1 MSIPLVASGKTVK
14 EDSELFFAVTRGFS
28 VPGVSSQ
35 YQTPLAFNQLMR
47 SRLRQRN
54 RFNHDHHDT
63 CAYIERSKNANVVA
77 YTANLV
83 DAATQKRVGS
93 GIGRQCV
100 PYRDHTLHA
109 YFVSLEPSYLEE
121 RRRKGVEYDCDELS
135 ILERT
140 LAYGCSA
147 TPVNTESVLR
157 YWSKHT
163 PEAFAA
169 LREEWTADGSVS
181 ILAENQA
188 TADGEHQGA
197 KDVSAAGDATAAPS
211 SANALTVESLD
222 AELKTWWAPFHP
234 YISHFVALPTWPG
247 LIVYLPPVAKAD
259 SSWRSSVAAVESPAS
274 ATLAAQTS
282 TSTDRACA
290 AETTE
295 AEPPMVDTTNIT
307 YGNHTE
313 PAEATA
319 TSGVLSD
326 EDTVVAIITRIDGE
340 LSVLEKV
347 YVKSIEPKRFYN
359 LPRVEYIEVF
369 GVSLATG
376 KETYEKKTC

>member
-14 EDSELFFAVTRGFS
+14 EDSELFFAVTRSFS
-28 VPGVSSQ
+28 VPGASSQ

-47 SRLRQRN
+47 GLLRQRN

-83 DAATQKRVGS
+83 DADTHERVGS
-93 GIGRQCV
+93 GIGRPCV
-100 PYRDHTLHA
+100 PYRDNPLHA
-109 YFVSLEPSYLEE
+109 YFVTLEPSYLEE
-121 RRRKGVEYDCDELS
+121 RRRKGVKYDCDELS

-157 YWSKHT
+157 YWKQHT
-163 PEAFAA
+163 PEAFEA
-169 LREEWTADGSVS
+169 LQKEWKVSGSIGVP
-181 ILAENQA
+181 AEN
-188 TADGEHQGA
+188 QGA
-197 KDVSAAGDATAAPS
+197 KDVSAAGGATAAPP
-211 SANALTVESLD
+211 SASALTVESLD
-222 AELKTWWAPFHP
+222 AALKTWWTPFYP

-247 LIVYLPPVAKAD
+247 LIMCLPPVAKVD
-259 SSWRSSVAAVESPAS
+259 SSRRSSVTAAEAP
-274 ATLAAQTS
+274 TS
-282 TSTDRACA
+282 TSTDQARAA
-290 AETTE
+290 GTTE
-295 AEPPMVDTTNIT
+295 ANPPMVDTTNTT

-359 LPRVEYIEVF
+359 LPKVEYIEVF

-376 KETYEKKTC
+376 KATYERKTC